1 VSSLLELLWF
11 SCYAGTKASANR
23 SMLVSTKNQKQRK
36 EISMKRGIV
45 STGILALLIGVAGQ
59 AQAGRIGMHGAYSN
73 GGDVEEPEVGFG
85 GQIEFPIN
93 HILSVEFAVSHF
105 SEEIEG
111 SNGTTLDQDLTSIGV
126 SAVFRKALGPQL
138 GGYMLFGADYN
149 TIDTESNVHNVNMEL
164 DDEIGFHIGT
174 GLNLAISYNMELFAE
189 YRYTFLET
197 DGEEELT
204 DEMMEASLTDGD
216 YEYDFGLAKVGLN
229 FLF

>member
-1 VSSLLELLWF
+1 MLSTLPLLRWKE
-11 SCYAGTKASANR
+11 CK
-23 SMLVSTKNQKQRK
+23 VIVKKQQAK
-36 EISMKRGIV
+36 EIVMKRGIV
-45 STGILALLIGVAGQ
+45 STGILALLIGMAGQ
-59 AQAGRIGMHGAYSN
+59 AQANRMGLHGAYSN
-73 GGDVEEPEVGFG
+73 GGDVEEPEVGIG

-93 HILSVEFAVSHF
+93 HILSVEFAISHF

-111 SNGTTLDQDLTSIGV
+111 GDGASIDQDLTSIGV

-149 TIDTESNVHNVNMEL
+149 AIDTDSNVQNVNMEL

-197 DGEEELT
+197 EGEAKVTDGLM
-204 DEMMEASLTDGD
+204 DASLTDGD
-216 YEYDFGLAKVGLN
+216 YEYDFGLAKLGVN